1 MPLELLI
8 AGLLAQ
14 GPTVPATPLPLAPG
28 DRVVVAGDDRS
39 IRGRIA
45 EVSADALLLDKD
57 GGRVAMPFATVQQ
70 IDRLGDSTIN
80 GAAIGAALGGVSAI
94 SAMALACGNT
104 NCADTSAN
112 IDPRLTLLGALAGAG
127 IGALVDAAIDKRTT
141 VYRSGDV
148 QPPVAQ
154 AASTSRAPREV
165 FVRFGWAGLSDDEGS
180 LGTGASVGAGVIVP
194 LGRRFAAQIA
204 YDRHTHRRDFDD
216 AAPPGI
222 APSRRGFSGTE
233 QLVTSKALI
242 FFRRDRAFR
251 PYAGMGVGFL
261 DSERV
266 SEFPN
271 YISQPGGGIVSAPPD
286 IYRYHT
292 TEFALGFA
300 AGFDARVWKQFS
312 ILGDLSLDLSNPSAL
327 SSARLTAGGGW
338 NF

>member
-14 GPTVPATPLPLAPG
+14 GPTFPAPTLPLSPG
-28 DRVVVAGDDRS
+28 DRVVVADEQRS

-45 EVSADALLLDKD
+45 EI
-57 GGRVAMPFATVQQ
+57 ATETLVLEN
-70 IDRLGDSTIN
+70 D
-80 GAAIGAALGGVSAI
+80 
-94 SAMALACGNT
+94 
-104 NCADTSAN
+104 AN
-112 IDPRLTLLGALAGAG
+112 IDPRLTLLGAL
-127 IGALVDAAIDKRTT
+127 VDAAIDRRHT
-141 VYRSGDV
+141 VYRAGTAQTPITMSA
-148 QPPVAQ
+148 PP
-154 AASTSRAPREV
+154 SRAPREV
-165 FVRFGWAGLSDDEGS
+165 FVRFGSAGLSDDEGS
-180 LGTGASVGAGVIVP
+180 LGTGATVGAGVIVP

-204 YDRHTHRRDFDD
+204 YDRHTHERMFET
-216 AAPPGI
+216 AAPPGV
-222 APSRRGFSGTE
+222 PSNRRGFTGTE
-233 QLVTSKALI
+233 QLVTGKALI
-242 FFRRDRAFR
+242 FFRRDNAFR

-271 YISQPGGGIVSAPPD
+271 YVIQHGGGIVSAPPD

-300 AGFDARVWKQFS
+300 TGFDARVWKQLS

-327 SSARLTAGGGW
+327 SSARLTAGAGW

>member
-14 GPTVPATPLPLAPG
+14 GPAVPAPSLPLSPG
-28 DRVVVAGDDRS
+28 DRVVVAGDHRS

-45 EVSADALLLDKD
+45 EVSADSLVLDKD
-57 GGRVAMPFATVQQ
+57 GGRVGMPFAAVQR

-127 IGALVDAAIDKRTT
+127 IGALIDAAVDRRTT
-141 VYRSGDV
+141 VYRAGAV
-148 QPPVAQ
+148 QPAVIPD
-154 AASTSRAPREV
+154 SPPSRAPREV

-194 LGRRFAAQIA
+194 LGRRFAAQLA

-216 AAPPGI
+216 AAPPGVS
-222 APSRRGFSGTE
+222 AGGRGFTGTE
-233 QLVTSKALI
+233 HLVTAKALI
-242 FFRRDRAFR
+242 FFRRDMAFR

-271 YISQPGGGIVSAPPD
+271 YVSQPGGGIVSAPPD

-300 AGFDARVWKQFS
+300 TGFDARVWKQFS

-327 SSARLTAGGGW
+327 SSARLSVGGGW